1 MVNTWDVIVVGLG
14 AMGSATL
21 HQLARRG
28 QHVLGIEQFTP
39 GHANGSSHGKSRIIR
54 EAYFEDPR
62 YVPLVQ
68 RAYECWRELESDS
81 GATVFRQTGGLMLG
95 APDCEVVTG
104 ARRSAELHGLPHE
117 VIDAAEVRRRYPA
130 FHPAEHEIGV
140 VEPRAGMLAPELAV
154 TTFVARAR
162 QHGAQVRT
170 GEAFVS
176 WRSSGDGVEVTTTK
190 GTYLTA
196 RLILTVGAWAGKHF
210 AELAIP
216 FTVQRNVL
224 HWFTPLRHAEYFTPE
239 RFPIFIH
246 EHGDGPAWY
255 GFPDTGDGVKL
266 ALHHH
271 GDTTDPDALRRTV
284 RDDEVEL
291 VRAIMRRC
299 MPDADGPLL
308 ASEPCMYTNVPDDH
322 FVIDH
327 HPSHPS
333 VIIASPCS
341 GHGFKFASALGEV
354 LADMATGDPI
364 AFDTSL
370 FSLAR
375 FTRAAD
381 ADATIPAGD

>member
-21 HQLARRG
+21 HQLAGRG
-28 QHVLGIEQFTP
+28 QRVLGIEQFTP

-68 RAYECWRELESDS
+68 RAYECWHALEAES
-81 GATVFRQTGGLMLG
+81 GVTVLRQTGGLMLG
-95 APDCEVVTG
+95 APDTDVVTG

-117 VIDAAEVRRRYPA
+117 VIDAAEVRRRFPA
-130 FHPAEHEIGV
+130 FHPADHEIGV
-140 VEPRAGMLAPELAV
+140 VEPRAGMLAPELAI
-154 TTFVARAR
+154 TTFTQLAQRR
-162 QHGAQVRT
+162 GAVVRSN
-170 GEAFVS
+170 EAFVS
-176 WRSSGDGVEVTTTK
+176 WRPSGDGVQVTTSD

-196 RLILTVGAWAGKHF
+196 KLILTVGAWAGKVF
-210 AELAIP
+210 GELSIP

-224 HWFTPLRHAEYFTPE
+224 HWFTPFRNAAMFAPE
-239 RFPIFIH
+239 HFPIFIH

-271 GDTTDPDALRRTV
+271 GEVADPDALRQRV
-284 RDDEVEL
+284 HDDEVEL
-291 VRAIMRRC
+291 VRSIIRRV
-299 MPDADGPLL
+299 MPDADGPLR
-308 ASEPCMYTNVPDDH
+308 ASQPCMYTNVPDGH
-322 FVIDH
+322 FIIDH
-327 HPSHPS
+327 HPDHAA
-333 VIIASPCS
+333 VIVASPCS
-341 GHGFKFASALGEV
+341 GHGFKFSSAIGEV
-354 LADMATGDPI
+354 LADMALGDPV

-375 FTRAAD
+375 FT
-381 ADATIPAGD
+381 AGA

>member
-140 VEPRAGMLAPELAV
+140 VEPRAGMLAPELAI

-271 GDTTDPDALRRTV
+271 GDITDPDALRGTV

-375 FTRAAD
+375 FTRVAD
-381 ADATIPAGD
+381 ANATIPAGD